1 MIVVLQSTL
10 RNIKSHFHQGYLS
23 KLFQFDYR
31 DYLLNVVN
39 TVNANSVA
47 IAVNTVSEQRE
58 NRERNEAPIVITNE
72 FAQMLE

>member
-1 MIVVLQSTL
+1 
-10 RNIKSHFHQGYLS
+10 
-23 KLFQFDYR
+23 
-31 DYLLNVVN
+31 LLNVVN